1 MWKFDGKEVNLPVT
15 SVKKGDVDL
24 ELKINQQ
31 IILNKNDIV
40 KEIVSDII
48 KSVMNVADK
57 IKCESCNAKLANLE
71 SLKRHMK
78 KFHEPIK
85 KEKKVYSCDICRKT
99 FPHPSKLK
107 SHTSTHIEQPKTN
120 NTVDKYPCDVCDK
133 QFTYKKGL
141 VRHMK
146 IHKEQIKSDVLLTP
160 VVLSKIELQIA

>member
-48 KSVMNVADK
+48 KAVMNVADK

-71 SLKRHMK
+71 SLKRHMR

-85 KEKKVYSCDICRKT
+85 KEKKVYSCDICQKT

-107 SHTSTHIEQPKTN
+107 SHTSTHIE
-120 NTVDKYPCDVCDK
+120 
-133 QFTYKKGL
+133 
-141 VRHMK
+141 
-146 IHKEQIKSDVLLTP
+146 S
-160 VVLSKIELQIA
+160 